1 MNNQDTRARRERSA
15 LKEYF
20 IEAGTILRY
29 LIGTDEKLDTLIIC
43 NPYKQR
49 FVTTDQ
55 EVYHALGSVK
65 EYDDFRLKKLSKLFE
80 TVTIKPVAKKQLLTD
95 EIVDKLRAEA
105 LKSEQKSEQKSE
117 PK

>member
-1 MNNQDTRARRERSA
+1 MNHQDTRARRERSA

-29 LIGTDEKLDTLIIC
+29 LIGNDEKLDTVIIC

-80 TVTIKPVAKKQLLTD
+80 NVTIKPVARKQLLTE
-95 EIVDKLRAEA
+95 EIVDRLRAEA
-105 LKSEQKSEQKSE
+105 LKKQGDDSGK
-117 PK
+117 